1 LASHP
6 AVAANQFVFRLV
18 GLWFNQREIRAT
30 VGRRHFDPAFAGGKA
45 ALFCDEFEAQLLQVE
60 PLTHFQIAD
69 ENDDVLD
76 RQVGLFAARAK
87 HGPVRPRE
95 KGVAG
100 HRRDYNGPDPNTSG
114 ASILD
119 GENHK

>member
-1 LASHP
+1 L
-6 AVAANQFVFRLV
+6 VFGRV
-18 GLWFNQREIRAT
+18 GLGFNQREVRAT

-45 ALFCDEFEAQLLQVE
+45 SFCEEFEAQLLQVE
-60 PLTHFQIAD
+60 RLTHVQIAD

-76 RQVGLFAARAK
+76 GQVGIFAARPK

-100 HRRDYNGPDPNTSG
+100 HRGDYNGGDEG
-114 ASILD
+114 
-119 GENHK
+119 

>member
-1 LASHP
+1 MKFSL
-6 AVAANQFVFRLV
+6 
-18 GLWFNQREIRAT
+18 
-30 VGRRHFDPAFAGGKA
+30 
-45 ALFCDEFEAQLLQVE
+45 
-60 PLTHFQIAD
+60 AD

-100 HRRDYNGPDPNTSG
+100 HRRDYNGPD
-114 ASILD
+114 
-119 GENHK
+119 KF